1 LIKERIKMKK
11 SWQIGVIGSA
21 GAEEYPEKMGITN
34 KNLII
39 AQEIGKLLAKNNCVV
54 VTGGKGGIMEAAA
67 RGAKMAKGQTVGII
81 SGSDRFTSNDFTDI
95 EVISGSAA
103 AGFDEFL
110 LVMMSDALIVI
121 DGGAGTLEEMTI
133 AYRNKKPIVVL
144 GQSGGWAEK
153 LADSFLD
160 KRETIKIES
169 AKNAKQAVVEA
180 LKSAQKSLHTR
191 PL

>member
-1 LIKERIKMKK
+1 MKK